1 MGFTQA
7 RAPTEKLPK
16 VAHRRKEEQGG
27 EELEPCPLSSWGLD
41 MFLSTAGKCFILVQ
55 IQVSLSQ
62 SATNVRKLKGPVVTC
77 SRGALCR
84 EVSMRQATQ
93 QPPHSRAVRVL
104 NCSSTEPQHEGS
116 EAPSFKRH
124 HLHSTTG
131 QNGGTGSSSCRQQ
144 LAEAAGPAGSA
155 DNAQQMRPR
164 RAI

>member
-1 MGFTQA
+1 MYNFWGNLGALRMGFTQA

-62 SATNVRKLKGPVVTC
+62 SATNVRKLKGPVFTC

-104 NCSSTEPQHEGS
+104 NCSSMEPQHEGS

-124 HLHSTTG
+124 HRAKWWHGL
-131 QNGGTGSSSCRQQ
+131 
-144 LAEAAGPAGSA
+144 LVPPPAAGGGCWAC
-155 DNAQQMRPR
+155 R
-164 RAI
+164 